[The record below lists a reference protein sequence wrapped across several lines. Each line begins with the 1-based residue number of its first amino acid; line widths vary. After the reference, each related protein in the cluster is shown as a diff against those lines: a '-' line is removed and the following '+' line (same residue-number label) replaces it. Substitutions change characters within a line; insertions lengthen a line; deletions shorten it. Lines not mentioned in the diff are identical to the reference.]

1 MWYRGQ
7 LSSWTPRHKLCISS
21 CALGLRTYHLLRW
34 LDVHVDHVGE
44 MLRKYIYIYIWYSK
58 TCKIRIWA
66 VTLDV
71 HCSTTARVFTSSNLA
86 VTRTPSPPYPYDQD
100 SRMRLAR
107 QKWWPDQTAG
117 WSLVQIVELFGN
129 FVRSFIIN
137 NNTKRKEK
145 GNRMIHVTPPIS

>member
-1 MWYRGQ
+1 MSTVV
-7 LSSWTPRHKLCISS
+7 LS
-21 CALGLRTYHLLRW
+21 
-34 LDVHVDHVGE
+34 
-44 MLRKYIYIYIWYSK
+44 
-58 TCKIRIWA
+58 
-66 VTLDV
+66 
-71 HCSTTARVFTSSNLA
+71 ARVFTSSNLA
-86 VTRTPSPPYPYDQD
+86 VTDTPSPPYPYDQD

-137 NNTKRKEK
+137 NNTKGKEK